1 MLLPFK
7 PLALREQR
15 PKKHC
20 NLHPSALK
28 SALLKKLAPMNP
40 IKNTIHAV
48 GSEQAKSLQNADTK
62 IIANRGS
69 ATNGI
74 TKVMDLFSSKD
85 GTSMAAAVEA
95 IAQSDIGV
103 DLLNRLTN

>member
-1 MLLPFK
+1 
-7 PLALREQR
+7 
-15 PKKHC
+15 
-20 NLHPSALK
+20 
-28 SALLKKLAPMNP
+28 MNP
-40 IKNTIHAV
+40 IKIPCPYRGFQCLHAV
-48 GSEQAKSLQNADTK
+48 GSEQAKSLQNADIK

-85 GTSMAAAVEA
+85 GTSMAAAVKA

-103 DLLNRLTN
+103 DLLNRLTNKPDNRA